1 MEWMTTGHIFHLQS
15 PNLASRVFVV
25 HSSGYCSSETES
37 RIFSAG
43 FEQWPRDT
51 IAHCVSNA
59 LSNPVGVVA
68 QLISNVDLS
77 RDCSV

>member
-1 MEWMTTGHIFHLQS
+1 M
-15 PNLASRVFVV
+15 VY
-25 HSSGYCSSETES
+25 SSGYCLSETQC
-37 RIFSAG
+37 RIFAAG

-77 RDCSV
+77 RDCSVAVAIAFLLNLNCQREDILLKLK

>member
-1 MEWMTTGHIFHLQS
+1 M
-15 PNLASRVFVV
+15 VY
-25 HSSGYCSSETES
+25 SSGYCLSETKS
-37 RIFSAG
+37 RIFAAG

-68 QLISNVDLS
+68 QLNLNVDLS
-77 RDCSV
+77 RNCSEVV